1 MEYKAFKEEEVP
13 YGVLS
18 QFGLTQEMIEDLPM
32 SVLESIHEGRLSPVL
47 PIEMKDDKGDIVKSR
62 SRFKLS
68 RMEDGNVN
76 VLFYPQF
83 KSCDLNQYDDKQ
95 QEALLSGGA
104 IVAASPEDK
113 DVKCFVQIDPET
125 NHVMYV
131 PTPVIGRNLS
141 TLMDSFDIVT
151 KDIIRIQNGE
161 PVTFNEGDELITV
174 GIDLN
179 DRTGVRIETGD
190 VERWRKSQDTALERY
205 NFGLWGC
212 WIKDDEGRLTHVFE
226 EDYTDDILAEQQKVI
241 ERNSGMR
248 R

>member
-131 PTPVIGRNLS
+131 PTPVIGRNIHYISERYHLTS
-141 TLMDSFDIVT
+141 TEIQ
-151 KDIIRIQNGE
+151 KIQNGE
-161 PVTFNEGDELITV
+161 ALTILSEDEDTFTV

-179 DRTGVRIETGD
+179 ARTGIRFAAGDEETWKRESKRDYG
-190 VERWRKSQDTALERY
+190 KY
-205 NFGLWGC
+205 KFGIFGC
-212 WIKDDEGRLTHVFE
+212 WVTDNDGNMDYVE
-226 EDYTDDILAEQQKVI
+226 ENDYTDEMWNEQKKQ
-241 ERNSGMR
+241 GMR
-248 R
+248 GLQR